1 MLYSFIKSL
10 IRKVV
15 YMYVFHFF
23 IEVFSKKTKN
33 IKDTFIKKYVD
44 NSSNPQ
50 KFIDKSKDNWNEQK
64 SILRSLFVDDDLVVT
79 GTRQGVNYYI
89 FDTNQTDW
97 GSKNNITFEI
107 LVISNIEIDDSINII
122 IKDIKEIFNEG
133 KKIRKNGK
141 IKVLKNNKL
150 YIFPFNVASGDIY
163 DPTHKIQA
171 GFEKRKLSLWEKIRI
186 LLFSGLAFVT
196 GSLGFL
202 NIGSSQDI
210 IIYTSI
216 FASVLVFILSELLIK
231 ILPYIDTKL
240 HVTIDNLSD
249 FIQPNIRDDLYSN
262 DRGPGLENP
271 PEGDNQ

>member
-1 MLYSFIKSL
+1 
-10 IRKVV
+10 
-15 YMYVFHFF
+15 MYVFHFF